1 MMRSRRQAGNGLFSG
16 YKKAEEVARK
26 KVVIEFEAI
35 EMLRKFLHCHNNK
48 EFGPKGN
55 GSRLKAQG
63 KNNKRKLI
71 LSLCLVPQTSFAGKA
86 IEQGAPRLPLPLP
99 KVLG

>member
-1 MMRSRRQAGNGLFSG
+1 MMSSRWEAGNGLFSG

-48 EFGPKGN
+48 KSGPKGN

-63 KNNKRKLI
+63 TGQK
-71 LSLCLVPQTSFAGKA
+71 Q
-86 IEQGAPRLPLPLP
+86 
-99 KVLG
+99 